1 MSVTLKTLGI
11 LLIAVVGLV
20 VYLSTFV
27 LGFHVLFYLGLGLT
41 PVFLILLVILSAGR
55 MEGTS

>member
-11 LLIAVVGLV
+11 LAIAVVGLV

-27 LGFHVLFYLGLGLT
+27 LGFHVLFYVGLGLT
-41 PVFLILLVILSAGR
+41 PVMLILLVILSAGK
-55 MEGTS
+55 MDETA